1 MTSAQR
7 GRITAGTWLVGL
19 GVVFLIRQALGLDW
33 SVAWPLFVI
42 LVGVA
47 SVVSTALN
55 GVRGVSGLWSFTW
68 PIVWIVVG
76 IALLASTTGRL
87 GQTPLDLIA
96 EWWPILLVVLG
107 VWFLIGAVL
116 PFGGGPIE
124 RLTVP
129 LGGVGEAAVRIKFGA
144 GELTAGRAA
153 PGNLVD
159 GSFAGGVVRK
169 DLGSGR
175 VELSQDTTFGMPWLD
190 RRSDWVI
197 GLTGEVPLDLR
208 LDTGAARAT
217 SATFA
222 SGRWIS
228 RLAPVR
234 RAFAC
239 PAQPARRRFA
249 PRRVPRRWQ
258 SRCPTGSRSGS
269 AAGWRSAA
277 ARSTSAG
284 SHGARAGSPR
294 RTTRRRRTAPTSTS
308 RVASGRFV
316 SWRPSEWW

>member
-87 GQTPLDLIA
+87 GQPPLDLIA

-124 RLTVP
+124 RLAVP
-129 LGGVGEAAVRIKFGA
+129 LGGAGEAAVRIKFGA
-144 GELTAGRAA
+144 GELTAGRSA

-169 DLGSGR
+169 DLGAGGI
-175 VELSQDTTFGMPWLD
+175 ELSQDTTFGMPWLD

-217 SATFA
+217 LDLTDLRVRSLDLQTGASETRIRLPRAAGATTVRAQTGAASLVIEVPDGVAVRIRSRMALGSSQIDERRFPRSEGGFA
-222 SGRWIS
+222 SPDYATATNRADIDIQGGVGS
-228 RLAPVR
+228 VR
-234 RAFAC
+234 
-239 PAQPARRRFA
+239 
-249 PRRVPRRWQ
+249 VV
-258 SRCPTGSRSGS
+258 
-269 AAGWRSAA
+269 AAG
-277 ARSTSAG
+277 
-284 SHGARAGSPR
+284 
-294 RTTRRRRTAPTSTS
+294 
-308 RVASGRFV
+308 
-316 SWRPSEWW
+316 